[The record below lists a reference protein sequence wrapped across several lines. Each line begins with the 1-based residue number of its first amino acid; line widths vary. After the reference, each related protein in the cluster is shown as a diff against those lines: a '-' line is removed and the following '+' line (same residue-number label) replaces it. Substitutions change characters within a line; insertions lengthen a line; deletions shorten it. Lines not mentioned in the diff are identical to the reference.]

1 MKDHAGVS
9 RTQAFWWV
17 ALSYVLALAVAAA
30 IVLLLPSDWH
40 PMKAIALADVAATI
54 VVFAASYLTRNS
66 SFYDPYWSVI
76 PIFISGYLLWLGWE
90 NGADHWRSAL
100 AFALVCAW
108 GVRLTWNWARGWTG
122 LEHEDWR
129 YGQLAEQTGRW
140 YWLVSFSGI
149 HLFPTVLV
157 FLGCLPLYPA
167 QAIDNAP
174 FQGLDLLA
182 VAVTLVGIGFEL
194 FADNQK
200 RRFSLQPANRG
211 KTITSGLWAFSR
223 HPNYFGEITFW
234 LGLFLFGLAA
244 DPTYWWTMAGYL
256 AMVWLFWFISIPMM
270 EKRMVARRPD
280 YREVTK
286 GIPRLFP
293 GFWI

>member
-1 MKDHAGVS
+1 M
-9 RTQAFWWV
+9 
-17 ALSYVLALAVAAA
+17 
-30 IVLLLPSDWH
+30 
-40 PMKAIALADVAATI
+40 
-54 VVFAASYLTRNS
+54 
-66 SFYDPYWSVI
+66 
-76 PIFISGYLLWLGWE
+76 LWLGWE

-108 GVRLTWNWARGWTG
+108 GIRLTWNWARGWTG

-223 HPNYFGEITFW
+223 HPNYFGDACVWWGIW
-234 LGLFLFGLAA
+234 LVTASLGWTWALYTVAGPLFLTFTLTKWSGAA
-244 DPTYWWTMAGYL
+244 LLEAG
-256 AMVWLFWFISIPMM
+256 MKK
-270 EKRMVARRPD
+270 KRGDKYADYIARTSPFLPRPP
-280 YREVTK
+280 K
-286 GIPRLFP
+286 N
-293 GFWI
+293 